1 MQPKATGQS
10 SEPGHNASAY
20 AISSSIEV
28 GYHFVDD
35 RGSHDRFRSELNLRD
50 GLRLLDYQFDAR
62 AINGRGALFDF
73 LRGDVVN
80 AGGDGSQYYSL
91 RAEKARVYRFD
102 GAVRQFNY
110 YRFLPSFVNGQHGFD
125 LDQQVSDFNL
135 KLFPQRA
142 VRFDLGYTRSRAKGP
157 LTTTYAYDFDDFQV
171 KAEERWEANDYRLG
185 LETSYRRWNF
195 LLGGMYRTYKSDW
208 RYFQDAGVNRGAIPN
223 DRVTLN
229 SFDRF
234 TADRAKAALVR
245 WGAQGALTSRLHLA
259 ARGHYT
265 DEWLEGA
272 LRESNSGV
280 NNLNVPILAQSVSAA
295 GEAKRSSATS
305 DVALTYDLTE
315 HITVS
320 NTFDYNALR
329 IPGDAQALIQT
340 RTLRPGGNEQTTTA
354 PTFNSR
360 LTDLTSYWN
369 TLQVN
374 LSLGAK
380 FSANLG
386 WRATSRDIRLD
397 ILPNR
402 QAQTTNNTQAFI
414 GGARFRPVKP
424 VSLFFDY
431 ERGTLDT
438 AFVRLNPLEIQRTR
452 VRANL
457 QLSESFSINSTFS
470 GADSANPTP
479 QVNNEADFRSF
490 SLSANWER
498 GARLWLNGG
507 YNYDTLSS
515 VADLFFFSRFA
526 PQRGRSAYFAR
537 QHTWFL
543 DSRLG
548 LTRRLDLMLVYRY
561 LQDRGAPA
569 STGLTTGPAG
579 PNNFIFALPLHR
591 HNPEARLAWRFSERV
606 TGNLSYRHYS
616 YNEKTFSVQDYRAR
630 IVTTSLRFTF

>member
-1 MQPKATGQS
+1 M
-10 SEPGHNASAY
+10 
-20 AISSSIEV
+20 
-28 GYHFVDD
+28 
-35 RGSHDRFRSELNLRD
+35 
-50 GLRLLDYQFDAR
+50 
-62 AINGRGALFDF
+62 
-73 LRGDVVN
+73 
-80 AGGDGSQYYSL
+80 
-91 RAEKARVYRFD
+91 RAEKARIYRFD

-125 LDQQVSDFNL
+125 LNQQVSDFNL
-135 KLFPQRA
+135 KLLPQRA
-142 VRFDLGYTRSRAKGP
+142 ARIDLGYTRSRASGP
-157 LTTTYAYDFDDFQV
+157 LTTTYIYDFDDFQI
-171 KAEERWEANDYRLG
+171 KGEERWEANDYRLG

-195 LLGGMYRTYKSDW
+195 LLGGMYRAYKSDW
-208 RYFQDAGVNRGAIPN
+208 RYFQDAGVNRGNNPN

-234 TADRAKAALVR
+234 TADRAKAALAR
-245 WGAQGALTSRLHLA
+245 WGLSGAPTPKLHLA

-265 DEWLEGA
+265 DERLEGA

-280 NNLNVPILAQSVSAA
+280 NNLNVPILAQSVSAD

-315 HITVS
+315 HISVS

-329 IPGDAQALIQT
+329 IPGHAQALIQT
-340 RTLRPGGNEQTTTA
+340 RTLPPGGNEQTTTA

-374 LSLGAK
+374 LNLGAK

-386 WRATSRDIRLD
+386 WRATRRDIRLD

-402 QAQTTNNTQAFI
+402 QTRTTNNTQAFI

-457 QLSESFSINSTFS
+457 KLAERFSLNSTFS
-470 GADSANPTP
+470 ATDSANPTP
-479 QVNNEADFRSF
+479 QVNNEADFRAF

-526 PQRGRSAYFAR
+526 PQRGRSATAITAITKKTLAR
-537 QHTWFL
+537 RIIARASSRPVCVSPSNRKERKIMTAKRTIVATLSSAVLILYLWSPVPLQAGQTQDEEIKKLYALNCAACHASDGSGDTAVGKQLKASDLRSEKVQKESDRELYDFIAKGKKKMPGFEKKL
-543 DSRLG
+543 GKDQISRLV
-548 LTRRLDLMLVYRY
+548 TY
-561 LQDRGAPA
+561 LRTLAEDR
-569 STGLTTGPAG
+569 
-579 PNNFIFALPLHR
+579 
-591 HNPEARLAWRFSERV
+591 
-606 TGNLSYRHYS
+606 
-616 YNEKTFSVQDYRAR
+616 
-630 IVTTSLRFTF
+630 